1 MSVAIIQGCS
11 KGFGRALTRA
21 LLAKTKLQVVGTT
34 ASGAEKARNAI
45 LGSGGSQEAID
56 HSGVKES
63 SKGTKLI
70 HEEDGNGGNAAG
82 GYGGV
87 NEFGGAPQGNVEQQR
102 PSEGNG
108 TTLSGSKKEEW
119 ASRLTTLDM
128 DVREEDAI
136 AHAAKQVKER
146 FGSNEVRL
154 VVNVS
159 GMLHAEKNLS
169 AISSSQL
176 LETFKINTFG
186 HLLVY
191 KHFTPLL
198 PHKTQF
204 NDADDPARAVLR
216 HGISGLVSVSARV
229 GSIGDNERGGSKAA
243 LNQIIRTLSHEL
255 NRRSPQHPAFCIA
268 YHPGT
273 MRTGL
278 SEPYTRGQTPQNTK
292 GLFEVD
298 QAADKLVELLKGM
311 TAAKS
316 GGFWAYD
323 GRRVPW

>member
-1 MSVAIIQGCS
+1 
-11 KGFGRALTRA
+11 
-21 LLAKTKLQVVGTT
+21 TKLQVVGTT
-34 ASGAEKARNAI
+34 SSGAEKAKTAI
-45 LGSGGSQEAID
+45 LESGGSQEVAD
-56 HSGVKES
+56 HDVKGS
-63 SKGTKLI
+63 SKGTKPI
-70 HEEDGNGGNAAG
+70 HEGTGYGGSTSG
-82 GYGGV
+82 GYGGAD
-87 NEFGGAPQGNVEQQR
+87 EFGGDPQGNVRQQES
-102 PSEGNG
+102 PQGNASKSS
-108 TTLSGSKKEEW
+108 TTKPTFGGSKMHQEEW

-159 GMLHAEKNLS
+159 GVLHAEKNLS

-198 PHKTQF
+198 PHKKQV
-204 NDADDPARAVLR
+204 DGVEDPAKGVLR
-216 HGISGLVSVSARV
+216 HGVSGLVSVSARV

-243 LNQIIRTLSHEL
+243 LNQIVRTLSHEL

-273 MRTGL
+273 MRTAL
-278 SEPYTRGQTPQNTK
+278 SEPYTRGQTPENTK
-292 GLFEVD
+292 GLFDVD
-298 QAADKLVELLKGM
+298 EAAAKLVELLSGM
-311 TAAKS
+311 TVEKS

-323 GRRVPW
+323 GTRVPW